1 MILFVTIAVVVFFIY
16 FQQQIYKR
24 HTKRFDNKTKK
35 RYEQVVDELRTKK
48 EEEKNSKT
56 IHK

>member
-24 HTKRFDNKTKK
+24 HTKRFDNKTSK
-35 RYEQVVDELRTKK
+35 RYERIIDELGKEK
-48 EEEKNSKT
+48 EEEEKKQRDNS
-56 IHK
+56 